1 MMDQQMHDELAR
13 QQDERSEIEAAEMA
27 MHDTEEEWENGG
39 WERYYLG
46 DLSRAPRV
54 RRWQQQASQL
64 REDVS
69 YLTSKARLVEASE
82 EELDAYYER
91 EAEKEY
97 WRTVGPDYDDV
108 QLEAAAAGG
117 GEWFDHECGWQS
129 DAEGVAL

>member
-1 MMDQQMHDELAR
+1 MMDQQMHDELAH
-13 QQDERSEIEAAEMA
+13 QQDIRSEIEAAEMA
-27 MHDTEEEWENGG
+27 MPSTEEE

-46 DLSRAPRV
+46 DLKRAPRV
-54 RRWQQQASQL
+54 RRWQQHARQL